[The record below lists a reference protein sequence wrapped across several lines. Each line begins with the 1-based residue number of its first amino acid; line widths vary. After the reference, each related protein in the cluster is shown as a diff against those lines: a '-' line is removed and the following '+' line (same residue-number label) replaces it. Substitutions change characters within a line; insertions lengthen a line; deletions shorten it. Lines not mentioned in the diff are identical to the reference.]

1 MVLVLF
7 AAAASFAAMR
17 ARRKLGMA
25 IAAMSKMI
33 ATTTSS
39 SMRLKPRES
48 WPLIFRLE
56 LRAELY
62 FCLTRINAAPNVS
75 TSSFMTVHCN
85 SLPLLVKKKGRKLS
99 FLPFRN
105 TSQVT
110 GGWLPHQRSYPRR
123 YQSLHRSCCS
133 EPHQIGRSR
142 THAYQSKL
150 TTAWRSL
157 RKSGTEKL
165 RYPHQWRLL
174 RQPRNRSWF
183 QGPKLDQS
191 RKGSLIRRRK
201 ALRHRGWP
209 TVQSQCRTSKNT

>member
-25 IAAMSKMI
+25 IAAMIKMI

-48 WPLIFRLE
+48 QPLFFRLE

-75 TSSFMTVHCN
+75 TASLTTVHCN

-99 FLPFRN
+99 FLPFCS
-105 TSQVT
+105 TSQLLEDGHYRGASAHAGSNRCT
-110 GGWLPHQRSYPRR
+110 GRVVANHTRWVGA
-123 YQSLHRSCCS
+123 
-133 EPHQIGRSR
+133 ER
-142 THAYQSKL
+142 T
-150 TTAWRSL
+150 
-157 RKSGTEKL
+157 
-165 RYPHQWRLL
+165 
-174 RQPRNRSWF
+174 
-183 QGPKLDQS
+183 
-191 RKGSLIRRRK
+191 
-201 ALRHRGWP
+201 
-209 TVQSQCRTSKNT
+209 RTSRN